1 VKINGQVIENS
12 PLTSADPLPPTPPSP
27 TLPQRQFGFNDGFD
41 DNVGQ
46 DRTPTGVRSPVA
58 RQAIDESS
66 MGYVKIKAQRKKT
79 ARYFN
84 GIIHF

>member
-1 VKINGQVIENS
+1 V
-12 PLTSADPLPPTPPSP
+12 
-27 TLPQRQFGFNDGFD
+27 RDGD
-41 DNVGQ
+41 VGQ
-46 DRTPTGVRSPVA
+46 DRTPLKVRSPVA